1 MLVPRIYLENK
12 MLNFEPACQWGERI
26 VACSSFSFEVWMLP
40 AGVPPIVD
48 SSPSELGENLS

>member
-1 MLVPRIYLENK
+1 